1 MENIGIIST
10 AVLALVAIL
19 GLVYSHVKELGD
31 VKNRLSQVEI
41 KIEPFWQFV
50 NKSIPDMLIQ
60 SKGNPEPLTRRD
72 ELLIKYRDGTILPHE
87 RDELLAFLEEER
99 EQARR
104 ERNTALLI
112 ALGLL
117 IVALAATSRR

>member
-10 AVLALVAIL
+10 TVLAFVAIL

-60 SKGNPEPLTRRD
+60 SKSNPEPLTRRD
-72 ELLIKYRDGTILPHE
+72 ELLIKYRDRTILPHE
-87 RDELLAFLEEER
+87 RDELLAFLEAER

-117 IVALAATSRR
+117 ILALAATSRR